1 MKTAL
6 VTGAAGFIGSHLT
19 DKLLSIGYKVIGID
33 NFFRGNKENLP
44 NHDNFS
50 FYELDLTENVEQIK
64 QIVDRHNPDILYHYA
79 AINGTK
85 YFYDIPYDV
94 FNNNILIT
102 QNMLQAIKGSSVKK
116 IVYASTSEAYGN
128 NPPLPT
134 SEKEH
139 ILLNIFTDR
148 DSYSS
153 SKVIGDFYVKMFA
166 KQNNLD
172 FLILRIFN
180 TYGTRMDNSEYGQV
194 IPEFIRKVNNSED
207 FTIIGDGLQTRCFC
221 YVEDHVDLTVKLAD
235 LASNEVVN
243 LGNDNL
249 ISMIELA
256 KTIHDLSNQ
265 EEEFTPVHLPS
276 RDFDTLRRQP
286 DLSLLKTYI
295 PEHKYI
301 SLSDGILKCIKWY
314 KDENLY

>member
-1 MKTAL
+1 MKVAL
-6 VTGAAGFIGSHLT
+6 LTGAAGFIGSHIA
-19 DKLLSIGYKVIGID
+19 DKLLDLGYRVVGID
-33 NFFRGNKENLP
+33 NFFRGKKENLP
-44 NHDNFS
+44 DHENFV
-50 FYELDLTENVEQIK
+50 FHELDLTSSLEELKKVVEEE
-64 QIVDRHNPDILYHYA
+64 NPDVLYHYA

-102 QNMLQAIKGSSVKK
+102 QNTLQAIKGSTVKK

-134 SEKEH
+134 SEKEY

-172 FLILRIFN
+172 YLILRIFN
-180 TYGTRMDNSEYGQV
+180 TYGPRMDNTEYGQV
-194 IPEFIRKVNNSED
+194 IPEFIRKVNDSKP
-207 FTIIGDGLQTRCFC
+207 FTIIGDGKQTRCFC
-221 YVEDHVDLTVKLAD
+221 YIDDNVNLSVRLGENINNEVINIGDDNIISMLD
-235 LASNEVVN
+235 LAR
-243 LGNDNL
+243 
-249 ISMIELA
+249 
-256 KTIHDLSNQ
+256 TIHEISGKKTR
-265 EEEFTPVHLPS
+265 FAPTHLPS

-286 DLSLLKTYI
+286 DLTLLKKYI
-295 PEHKYI
+295 PEYQYI
-301 SLSDGILKCIKWY
+301 SLSDGIKKCIDWY
-314 KDENLY
+314 EK

>member
-1 MKTAL
+1 VKVAL
-6 VTGAAGFIGSHLT
+6 LTGAAGFIGSHIA
-19 DKLLSIGYKVIGID
+19 DKLLDLGYRVVGID
-33 NFFRGNKENLP
+33 NFFRGKKENLP
-44 NHDNFS
+44 DHENFV
-50 FYELDLTENVEQIK
+50 FHELDLTSSLEELKKVVEEE
-64 QIVDRHNPDILYHYA
+64 NPDVLYHYA

-102 QNMLQAIKGSSVKK
+102 QNTLQAIKGSTVKK

-134 SEKEH
+134 SEREH

-172 FLILRIFN
+172 YLILRIFN
-180 TYGTRMDNSEYGQV
+180 TYGPRMDNTEYGQV
-194 IPEFIRKVNNSED
+194 IPEFIRKVSD
-207 FTIIGDGLQTRCFC
+207 SKPFTIIGDGSQTRCFC
-221 YVEDHVDLTVKLAD
+221 YVDDNVNLSVELGENVN
-235 LASNEVVN
+235 NEVINV
-243 LGNDNL
+243 GGDKL
-249 ISMIELA
+249 ISMIDLA
-256 KTIHDLSNQ
+256 KTIHNISEKQTD
-265 EEEFTPVHLPS
+265 FTPTYLPP

-286 DLSLLKTYI
+286 DLTLLKKYI
-295 PEHKYI
+295 PEYQYV
-301 SLSDGILKCIKWY
+301 SLSDGIRKCIEWHK
-314 KDENLY
+314 K

>member
-1 MKTAL
+1 VKVAL
-6 VTGAAGFIGSHLT
+6 LTGAAGFIGSHIA
-19 DKLLSIGYKVIGID
+19 DKLLDLGYRVVGID
-33 NFFRGNKENLP
+33 NFFRGKKENLP
-44 NHDNFS
+44 DHENFV
-50 FYELDLTENVEQIK
+50 FHELDLTSSLEELKKVVEEE
-64 QIVDRHNPDILYHYA
+64 NPDVLYHYA

-102 QNMLQAIKGSSVKK
+102 QNTLQAIKGSTVKK

-134 SEKEH
+134 SEREH

-172 FLILRIFN
+172 YLILRIFN
-180 TYGTRMDNSEYGQV
+180 TYGPRMDNTEYGQV
-194 IPEFIRKVNNSED
+194 IPEFIRKVSD
-207 FTIIGDGLQTRCFC
+207 SKPFTIIGDGAQTRCFC
-221 YVEDHVDLTVKLAD
+221 YVDDNVNLSVELGENVN
-235 LASNEVVN
+235 NEVIN
-243 LGNDNL
+243 IGGDKL
-249 ISMIELA
+249 ISMLDLA
-256 KTIHDLSNQ
+256 KAIHEISGKQTD
-265 EEEFTPVHLPS
+265 FAPTYLPP

-286 DLSLLKTYI
+286 DLTLLKKYI
-295 PEHKYI
+295 PEYQYV
-301 SLSDGILKCIKWY
+301 SLSDGIKKCIEWY
-314 KDENLY
+314 KK

>member
-1 MKTAL
+1 MKVAL
-6 VTGAAGFIGSHLT
+6 LTGAAGFIGSHIA
-19 DKLLSIGYKVIGID
+19 DKLLDLGYRVVGID
-33 NFFRGNKENLP
+33 NFFRGKKENLP
-44 NHDNFS
+44 DHENFV
-50 FYELDLTENVEQIK
+50 FHELDLTSSLEELKRVVEEES
-64 QIVDRHNPDILYHYA
+64 PDVLYHYA

-102 QNMLQAIKGSSVKK
+102 QNTLQAIKGSTVKK

-134 SEKEH
+134 SEREH

-172 FLILRIFN
+172 YLILRIFN
-180 TYGTRMDNSEYGQV
+180 TYGPRMDNTEYGQV
-194 IPEFIRKVNNSED
+194 IPEFIRKVSD
-207 FTIIGDGLQTRCFC
+207 SKPFTIIGDGSQTRCFC
-221 YVEDHVDLTVKLAD
+221 YVDDNVNLSVELGENVN
-235 LASNEVVN
+235 NEVINV
-243 LGNDNL
+243 GGDKL
-249 ISMIELA
+249 ISMIDLA
-256 KTIHDLSNQ
+256 KTIHNISEKQTD
-265 EEEFTPVHLPS
+265 FTPTHLPP

-286 DLSLLKTYI
+286 DLTLLKKYI
-295 PEHKYI
+295 PEYQYV
-301 SLSDGILKCIKWY
+301 SLSDGIKKCIEWY
-314 KDENLY
+314 KR